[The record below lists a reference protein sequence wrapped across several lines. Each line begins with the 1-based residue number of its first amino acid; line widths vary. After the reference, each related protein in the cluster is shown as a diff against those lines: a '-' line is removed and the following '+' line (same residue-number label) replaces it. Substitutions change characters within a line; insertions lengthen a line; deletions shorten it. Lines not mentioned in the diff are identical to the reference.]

1 MLMRTPGG
9 KAAALALTATVL
21 SSAYVITIASQEV
34 EGEFQRSFA
43 VGGQTLLLDVDTG
56 SGRIQISAGEPGVA
70 RISGRIRGPAGGWW
84 SGDSPAT
91 MENRVRAIEVDPP
104 VVLDGEVLRV
114 GHLPRAERRRVSI
127 SYEIVVPA
135 NARVQARTGSG
146 ALLVEGV
153 AGAGEAKTG
162 SGRLRIVGIAGDVM
176 AETGSGSIELTA
188 VGGDADVRTGSG
200 SILIEGVDGAL
211 RAHTGSGSIRAESDL
226 GGAWDLD
233 TGSGSIRVDLPD
245 DAAFEIDAHTGSGA
259 VRSDHPVT
267 VDGETRRGQLRGS
280 VRGGG
285 ARVALRTGS
294 GSIAID

>member
-1 MLMRTPGG
+1 MSMRTPGG

-21 SSAYVITIASQEV
+21 SSACVITIASQEV
-34 EGEFQRSFA
+34 EGEFQRSLA
-43 VGGQTLLLDVDTG
+43 VGGQALLLDVDTG

-70 RISGRIRGPAGGWW
+70 RISGRIRGRAGGW

-153 AGAGEAKTG
+153 AGVVEAKTG
-162 SGRLRIVGIAGDVM
+162 SGRVRIVGIAGDVM
-176 AETGSGSIELTA
+176 AETGSGSVELTA

-200 SILIEGVDGAL
+200 AIRIEGVDGAL
-211 RAHTGSGSIRAESDL
+211 RARTGSGSIRAESDL

-267 VDGETRRGQLRGS
+267 VDGETRRRQLRGS

-285 ARVALRTGS
+285 PRVALRTGS